1 MANLKNKLQHL
12 IAGQIPE
19 YLRDAYPT
27 FASFIEE
34 YYKFLDQNHEANHI
48 LLNSEKWSDVDLTL
62 DMFAE
67 KMREQ
72 YAYDFS
78 PEALIERRRLI
89 KFINQYYESKGSENA
104 AELFFRMMYNDNATI
119 KYPGD
124 YTLKASDGVWNIKKT
139 IKVDVDY
146 DQVGTTALSS
156 RPVVPVAQYLKKT
169 FNGSTAVSSVNDTI
183 TIANHGYDTGTKVRY
198 SAGGGT
204 AIGNLTQNYV
214 TYYVIKINANT
225 IKLATSL
232 YNANAGTA
240 VDISSGGSGANHV
253 LTPYQNTRTVF
264 DLKEK
269 TIYLKYYKL
278 QQDELKL
285 YTTQV
290 SCLSVSKDSTNE
302 DIYEL
307 EINLPRS
314 YDVDVL
320 NTTFLED
327 AYLDTIWIT
336 AVENSVEYIYG
347 FLTQQLVDY
356 NVIEGGINFRRRD
369 TFAVES
375 NETSRYPIPNSEI
388 NNGLV
393 RIKSVGTE
401 VEDKYFA
408 STYVSLGSE
417 YTTETRRGIITG
429 LSILHT
435 GYRYDIAGNYF
446 NDEYVEVE
454 NYTAQGTLEKTLT
467 NPRTGS
473 IATVEFITGYFY
485 KRPGQWKTNAGFLS
499 DMNKLQDN
507 YYYQPFSYVVQ
518 TTNTPYS
525 EWSKLYN
532 KSAHP
537 AGFKVFG
544 ELLVEDSIQLTPVN
558 ITNTN
563 KFNLYL
569 VDGVSIV
576 ETFSYPSYTI
586 FVVLNDTTGNDD
598 GGEVVL
604 NDYVES
610 TFMDGGYAGS
620 ITPLP

>member
-12 IAGQIPE
+12 ISGQIPE
-19 YLRDAYPT
+19 YLRTTYPV
-27 FASFIEE
+27 FASFIQE
-34 YYKFLDQNHEANHI
+34 YYKFLDLNHEANHI
-48 LLNSEKWSDVDLTL
+48 LLNSEKWSDIDLTL

-72 YAYDFS
+72 YAYDIS
-78 PEALIERRRLI
+78 PDAMIERRRLI

-119 KYPGD
+119 TYPGD
-124 YTLKASDGVWNIKKT
+124 YTLKASDGVWTTKKT

-146 DQVGTTALSS
+146 DQIGTTALAL
-156 RPVVPVAQYLKKT
+156 RPAPAAQYLKKV

-183 TIANHGYDTGTKVRY
+183 TITSHGFDTGTKVRY

-204 AIGNLTQNYV
+204 AIGNLTENYV
-214 TYYVIKINANT
+214 TYYVIKINANS

-240 VDISSGGSGANHV
+240 VDISSGGTGVNHV
-253 LTPYQNTRTVF
+253 LTPYENARTVY

-269 TIYLKYYKL
+269 TVYLKYYKL
-278 QQDELKL
+278 EQDELKL

-290 SCLSVSKDSTNE
+290 SCLTVSKDSTNE
-302 DIYEL
+302 DVYEL
-307 EINLPRS
+307 EINLARS

-320 NTTFLED
+320 NNTFLED
-327 AYLDTIWIT
+327 AHLDAVWVT
-336 AVENSVEYIYG
+336 AFDGTTEYVYG
-347 FLTQQLVDY
+347 FLTQQLVGYTIVD
-356 NVIEGGINFRRRD
+356 GGINFKRRD
-369 TFAVES
+369 TFTIES
-375 NETSRYPIPNSEI
+375 TETAPYPIPNQEV

-393 RIKSVGTE
+393 RVKSVGTI
-401 VEDKYFA
+401 VQDKYFA
-408 STYVSLGSE
+408 SNYVTTGSE
-417 YTTETRRGIITG
+417 YTSDNRQGVITG
-429 LSILHT
+429 LSILQT
-435 GYRYDIAGNYF
+435 GYRFDIGGTYF
-446 NDEYVEVE
+446 AEEYLEVE
-454 NYTAQGTLEKTLT
+454 NYSAQGTMEKNLT

-473 IATVEFITGYFY
+473 IATVDFITGYFY
-485 KRPGQWKTNAGFLS
+485 KRPGQWKNNAGFLS

-525 EWSKLYN
+525 EWSKLYT

-544 ELLVEDSIQLTPVN
+544 ELLIEDNVSFTPVN
-558 ITNTN
+558 ITNIN

-569 VDGVSIV
+569 TDGVSIV
-576 ETFSYPSYTI
+576 ETFSYPSYT
-586 FVVLNDTTGNDD
+586 FYVVLNDSTGNDD
-598 GGEVVL
+598 DGEVVL

-610 TFMDGGYAGS
+610 TYMDGGYSGS

>member
-12 IAGQIPE
+12 ISGQIPE
-19 YLRDAYPT
+19 YLRSTYPV
-27 FASFIEE
+27 FASFIQE
-34 YYKFLDQNHEANHI
+34 YYKFLDLNHEANHI
-48 LLNSEKWSDVDLTL
+48 LLNSEKWSDIDLTL

-72 YAYDFS
+72 YAYDIS
-78 PEALIERRRLI
+78 PDAMIERRRLI

-124 YTLKASDGVWNIKKT
+124 YTLKASDGVWTTKKT

-146 DQVGTTALSS
+146 DQIGTTALAL
-156 RPVVPVAQYLKKT
+156 RPAPAAQYLKKV

-183 TIANHGYDTGTKVRY
+183 TITSHGFDTGTKVRY

-204 AIGNLTQNYV
+204 AIGNLTENYV

-232 YNANAGTA
+232 YNANGGTA
-240 VDISSGGSGANHV
+240 VDISSGGVGVNHV
-253 LTPYQNTRTVF
+253 LTPYENARTVY

-269 TIYLKYYKL
+269 TVYLKYYKL
-278 QQDELKL
+278 EQDELKL

-290 SCLSVSKDSTNE
+290 SCLTVSKDSTNE
-302 DIYEL
+302 DVYEL
-307 EINLPRS
+307 EINLARS

-320 NTTFLED
+320 NNTFLED
-327 AYLDTIWIT
+327 AYLDAVWVT
-336 AVENSVEYIYG
+336 AFDGTTEYVYG
-347 FLTQQLVDY
+347 FLTQQLVGYTIVD
-356 NVIEGGINFRRRD
+356 GGINFKRRD
-369 TFAVES
+369 TFTIES
-375 NETSRYPIPNSEI
+375 TETAPYPIPNQEV

-393 RIKSVGTE
+393 RVKSVGT
-401 VEDKYFA
+401 VVQDKYFA
-408 STYVSLGSE
+408 SNYVTTGSE
-417 YTTETRRGIITG
+417 YTTDNRQGVITG
-429 LSILHT
+429 LSILQT
-435 GYRYDIAGNYF
+435 GYRFDIGGTYF
-446 NDEYVEVE
+446 AEEYLEVE
-454 NYTAQGTLEKTLT
+454 NYTAQGTMEKNLT

-473 IATVEFITGYFY
+473 VATVDFITGYFY
-485 KRPGQWKTNAGFLS
+485 KRPGQWKNNAGFLS

-525 EWSKLYN
+525 EWSKLYT

-544 ELLVEDSIQLTPVN
+544 ELLIEDNISFTPVN
-558 ITNTN
+558 ITNIN

-569 VDGVSIV
+569 TDGVSIV
-576 ETFSYPSYTI
+576 ETFSYPSYTFYVI
-586 FVVLNDTTGNDD
+586 LSDSTGNDD
-598 GGEVVL
+598 DGEVVL
-604 NDYVES
+604 YDYVES
-610 TFMDGGYAGS
+610 TYMDGGYSGS

>member
-12 IAGQIPE
+12 ISGQIPE
-19 YLRDAYPT
+19 YLRSTYPV
-27 FASFIEE
+27 FASFIQE
-34 YYKFLDQNHEANHI
+34 YYKFLDLNHEANHI
-48 LLNSEKWSDVDLTL
+48 LLNSEKWSDIDLTL

-72 YAYDFS
+72 YAYDIS
-78 PEALIERRRLI
+78 PDAMIERRRLI

-124 YTLKASDGVWNIKKT
+124 YTLKASDGVWTTKKT

-146 DQVGTTALSS
+146 DQIGTTALAL
-156 RPVVPVAQYLKKT
+156 RPAPAAQYLKKV

-183 TIANHGYDTGTKVRY
+183 TITSHGFDTGTKVRY

-204 AIGNLTQNYV
+204 AIGNLTENYV

-232 YNANAGTA
+232 YNANGGTA
-240 VDISSGGSGANHV
+240 VDISSGGVGVNHV
-253 LTPYQNTRTVF
+253 LTPYENARTVY

-269 TIYLKYYKL
+269 TVYLKYYKL
-278 QQDELKL
+278 EQDELKL

-290 SCLSVSKDSTNE
+290 SCLTVSKDSTNE
-302 DIYEL
+302 DVYEL
-307 EINLPRS
+307 EINLARS

-320 NTTFLED
+320 NNTFLED
-327 AYLDTIWIT
+327 AYLDAVWVT
-336 AVENSVEYIYG
+336 AFDGTTEYVYG
-347 FLTQQLVDY
+347 FLTQQLVGYTIVD
-356 NVIEGGINFRRRD
+356 GGINFKRRD
-369 TFAVES
+369 TFTIES
-375 NETSRYPIPNSEI
+375 TETAPYPIPNQEV

-393 RIKSVGTE
+393 RVKSVGT
-401 VEDKYFA
+401 VVQDKYFA
-408 STYVSLGSE
+408 SNYVTIGSE
-417 YTTETRRGIITG
+417 YTTDNRQGVITG
-429 LSILHT
+429 LSILQT
-435 GYRYDIAGNYF
+435 GYRFDIGGTYF
-446 NDEYVEVE
+446 AEEYLEVE
-454 NYTAQGTLEKTLT
+454 NYTAQGTMEKNLT

-473 IATVEFITGYFY
+473 VATVDFITGYFY
-485 KRPGQWKTNAGFLS
+485 KRPGQWKNNAGFLS

-544 ELLVEDSIQLTPVN
+544 ELLIEDNISFTPVN
-558 ITNTN
+558 ITNIN

-569 VDGVSIV
+569 TDGVSIV
-576 ETFSYPSYTI
+576 ETFSYPSYT
-586 FVVLNDTTGNDD
+586 FYVVLSDSTGNDD
-598 GGEVVL
+598 DGEVVL

-610 TFMDGGYAGS
+610 TYMDGGYSGS

>member
-12 IAGQIPE
+12 ISGQIPE
-19 YLRDAYPT
+19 YLRTTYPV
-27 FASFIEE
+27 FASFIQE
-34 YYKFLDQNHEANHI
+34 YYKFLDLNHEANHI
-48 LLNSEKWSDVDLTL
+48 LLNSEKWSDIDLTL

-72 YAYDFS
+72 YAYDIS
-78 PEALIERRRLI
+78 PDAMIERRRLI

-124 YTLKASDGVWNIKKT
+124 YTLRASDGVWTTKKT

-146 DQVGTTALSS
+146 DQIGTTALAL
-156 RPVVPVAQYLKKT
+156 RPAPAAQYLKKV

-183 TIANHGYDTGTKVRY
+183 TITSHGFDTGTKVRY

-204 AIGNLTQNYV
+204 AIGNLTENYV

-232 YNANAGTA
+232 YNANGGTA
-240 VDISSGGSGANHV
+240 VDISSGGTGVNHV
-253 LTPYQNTRTVF
+253 LTPYENARTVY

-269 TIYLKYYKL
+269 TVYLKYYKL
-278 QQDELKL
+278 EQDELKL

-290 SCLSVSKDSTNE
+290 SCLTVSKDSTNE
-302 DIYEL
+302 DVYEL
-307 EINLPRS
+307 EINLARS

-320 NTTFLED
+320 NNTFLED
-327 AYLDTIWIT
+327 AYLDAVWVT
-336 AVENSVEYIYG
+336 AFDGTTEYVYG
-347 FLTQQLVDY
+347 FLTQQLVGYTIVD
-356 NVIEGGINFRRRD
+356 GGINFKRRD
-369 TFAVES
+369 TFTVES
-375 NETSRYPIPNSEI
+375 TETAPYPIPNQEV

-393 RIKSVGTE
+393 RVKSVGT
-401 VEDKYFA
+401 VVQDKYFA
-408 STYVSLGSE
+408 SNYVTTGSE
-417 YTTETRRGIITG
+417 YTTDNRQGVITG
-429 LSILHT
+429 LSILQT
-435 GYRYDIAGNYF
+435 GYRFDIGGTYF
-446 NDEYVEVE
+446 AEEYLEVE
-454 NYTAQGTLEKTLT
+454 NYTAQGTMEKNLT

-473 IATVEFITGYFY
+473 VATVDFITGYFY
-485 KRPGQWKTNAGFLS
+485 KRPGQWKNNAGFLS

-544 ELLVEDSIQLTPVN
+544 ELLIEDNVSFTPVN
-558 ITNTN
+558 ITNIN

-569 VDGVSIV
+569 TDGVSIV
-576 ETFSYPSYTI
+576 ETFSYPSYT
-586 FVVLNDTTGNDD
+586 FYVVLNDSTGNDD
-598 GGEVVL
+598 DGEVVL

-610 TFMDGGYAGS
+610 TYMDGGYSGS

>member
-12 IAGQIPE
+12 VAGQIPE
-19 YLRDAYPT
+19 YLRDTYPT

-72 YAYDFS
+72 YAYDVS
-78 PEALIERRRLI
+78 PDAMIERRRLI

-119 KYPGD
+119 TYPGD

-146 DQVGTTALSS
+146 DQIGTTALAL
-156 RPVVPVAQYLKKT
+156 RPAPAAQYLKKV

-183 TIANHGYDTGTKVRY
+183 TIASHGYDTGTKVRY

-204 AIGNLTQNYV
+204 AIGNLTENYV
-214 TYYVIKINANT
+214 TYYVIKVNANT

-232 YNANAGTA
+232 YNANANSA
-240 VDISSGGSGANHV
+240 VDISSGGTGANHV
-253 LTPYQNTRTVF
+253 LTPYENTRTVF

-269 TIYLKYYKL
+269 TVYLKYYKL
-278 QQDELKL
+278 EQDALKL
-285 YTTQV
+285 YTTQI

-307 EINLPRS
+307 EINLARS
-314 YDVDVL
+314 FDVDVL
-320 NTTFLED
+320 NNTFLED
-327 AYLDTIWIT
+327 AHLDTVWVT
-336 AVENSVEYIYG
+336 AFVGTTEYVYG
-347 FLTQQLVDY
+347 VLTQQLVGYRIID
-356 NVIEGGINFRRRD
+356 GGVNFRRRD
-369 TFAVES
+369 TFGIES
-375 NETSRYPIPNSEI
+375 TETAPYPVPNQEP

-393 RIKSVGTE
+393 RVKSVGT
-401 VEDKYFA
+401 VVQDKYFA
-408 STYVSLGSE
+408 SNYVTLGSE
-417 YTTETRRGIITG
+417 YTTDNRQGVING

-435 GYRYDIAGNYF
+435 GYRFDIGGTYF
-446 NDEYVEVE
+446 AEEYLQVE
-454 NYTAQGTLEKTLT
+454 NYTAQGTMEKDLT

-473 IATVEFITGYFY
+473 IATVDFITGYFY
-485 KRPGQWKTNAGFLS
+485 KRPGQWKNNAGFLS

-544 ELLVEDSIQLTPVN
+544 ELLIEDDITFTPVN
-558 ITNTN
+558 ITNIN

-569 VDGVSIV
+569 TDGVSIV
-576 ETFSYPSYTI
+576 ETFSYPSYT
-586 FVVLNDTTGNDD
+586 FYVVLNDATTNDD
-598 GGEVVL
+598 DGEVVL

-610 TFMDGGYAGS
+610 TYMDGGYSGS

>member
-12 IAGQIPE
+12 ISGQIPE
-19 YLRDAYPT
+19 YLRSTYPV
-27 FASFIEE
+27 FASFIQE
-34 YYKFLDQNHEANHI
+34 YYKFLDLNHEANHI
-48 LLNSEKWSDVDLTL
+48 LLNSEKWSDIDLTL

-72 YAYDFS
+72 YAYDIS
-78 PEALIERRRLI
+78 PDAMIERRRLI

-124 YTLKASDGVWNIKKT
+124 YTLKASDGVWTTKKT

-146 DQVGTTALSS
+146 DQIGTTALAL
-156 RPVVPVAQYLKKT
+156 RPAPAAQYLKKV

-183 TIANHGYDTGTKVRY
+183 TITSHGFDTGTKVRY

-204 AIGNLTQNYV
+204 AIGNLTENYV

-232 YNANAGTA
+232 YNANGGTA
-240 VDISSGGSGANHV
+240 VDISSGGVGVNHV
-253 LTPYQNTRTVF
+253 LTPYENARTVY

-269 TIYLKYYKL
+269 TVYLKYYKL
-278 QQDELKL
+278 EQDELKL

-290 SCLSVSKDSTNE
+290 SCLTVSKDSTNE
-302 DIYEL
+302 DVYEL
-307 EINLPRS
+307 EINLARS

-320 NTTFLED
+320 NNTFLED
-327 AYLDTIWIT
+327 AYLDAVWVT
-336 AVENSVEYIYG
+336 AFDGTTEYVYG
-347 FLTQQLVDY
+347 FLTQQLVGYTIVD
-356 NVIEGGINFRRRD
+356 GGINFKRRD
-369 TFAVES
+369 TFTIES
-375 NETSRYPIPNSEI
+375 TETAPYPIPNQEV

-393 RIKSVGTE
+393 RVKSVGT
-401 VEDKYFA
+401 VVQDKYFA
-408 STYVSLGSE
+408 SNYVTIGSE
-417 YTTETRRGIITG
+417 YTTDNRQGVITG
-429 LSILHT
+429 LSILQT
-435 GYRYDIAGNYF
+435 GYRFDIGGTYF
-446 NDEYVEVE
+446 AEEYLEVE
-454 NYTAQGTLEKTLT
+454 NYTAQGTMEKNLT

-473 IATVEFITGYFY
+473 VATVDFITGYFY
-485 KRPGQWKTNAGFLS
+485 KRPGQWKNNAGFLS

-525 EWSKLYN
+525 EWSKLYT

-544 ELLVEDSIQLTPVN
+544 ELLIEDNISFTPVN
-558 ITNTN
+558 ITNIN

-569 VDGVSIV
+569 TDGVSIV
-576 ETFSYPSYTI
+576 ETFSYPSYT
-586 FVVLNDTTGNDD
+586 FYVVLSDSTGNDD
-598 GGEVVL
+598 DGEVVL

-610 TFMDGGYAGS
+610 TYMDGGYSGS

>member
-12 IAGQIPE
+12 ISGQIPE
-19 YLRDAYPT
+19 YLRTTYPV
-27 FASFIEE
+27 FASFIQE
-34 YYKFLDQNHEANHI
+34 YYKFLDLNHEANHI
-48 LLNSEKWSDVDLTL
+48 LLNSEKWSDIDLTL

-72 YAYDFS
+72 YAYDIS
-78 PEALIERRRLI
+78 PDAMIERRRLI

-124 YTLKASDGVWNIKKT
+124 YTLKASDGVWTTKKT

-146 DQVGTTALSS
+146 DQIGTTALAL
-156 RPVVPVAQYLKKT
+156 RPAPAAQYLKKV

-183 TIANHGYDTGTKVRY
+183 TITSHGFDTGTKVRY

-204 AIGNLTQNYV
+204 AIGNLTENYV

-232 YNANAGTA
+232 YNANGGTA
-240 VDISSGGSGANHV
+240 VDISSGGVGVNHV
-253 LTPYQNTRTVF
+253 LTPYENARTVY

-269 TIYLKYYKL
+269 TVYLKYYKL
-278 QQDELKL
+278 EQDELKL

-290 SCLSVSKDSTNE
+290 SCLTVSKDSTNE
-302 DIYEL
+302 DVYEL
-307 EINLPRS
+307 EINLARS

-320 NTTFLED
+320 NNTFLED
-327 AYLDTIWIT
+327 AYLDAVWVT
-336 AVENSVEYIYG
+336 AFDGTTEYVYG
-347 FLTQQLVDY
+347 FLTQQLVGYTIVD
-356 NVIEGGINFRRRD
+356 GGINFKRRD
-369 TFAVES
+369 TFTIES
-375 NETSRYPIPNSEI
+375 TETAPYPIPNQEV

-393 RIKSVGTE
+393 RVKSVGT
-401 VEDKYFA
+401 VVQDKYFA
-408 STYVSLGSE
+408 SNYVTTGSE
-417 YTTETRRGIITG
+417 YTTDNRQGVITG
-429 LSILHT
+429 LSILQT
-435 GYRYDIAGNYF
+435 GYRFDIGGTYF
-446 NDEYVEVE
+446 AEEYLEVE
-454 NYTAQGTLEKTLT
+454 NYTAQGTMEKNLT

-473 IATVEFITGYFY
+473 VATVDFITGYFY
-485 KRPGQWKTNAGFLS
+485 KRPGQWKNNAGFLS

-525 EWSKLYN
+525 EWSKLYT

-544 ELLVEDSIQLTPVN
+544 ELLIEDNVSFTPVN
-558 ITNTN
+558 ITNIN

-569 VDGVSIV
+569 TDGVSIV
-576 ETFSYPSYTI
+576 ETFSYPSYTFYVI
-586 FVVLNDTTGNDD
+586 LNDSTANDD
-598 GGEVVL
+598 DGEVVL

-610 TFMDGGYAGS
+610 TYMDGGYSGS

>member
-12 IAGQIPE
+12 ISGQIPE
-19 YLRDAYPT
+19 YLRTTYPV
-27 FASFIEE
+27 FASFIQE
-34 YYKFLDQNHEANHI
+34 YYKFLDLNHEANHI

-72 YAYDFS
+72 YAYDIS
-78 PEALIERRRLI
+78 PDAMIERRRLI

-119 KYPGD
+119 TYPGD
-124 YTLKASDGVWNIKKT
+124 YTLKASDGVWTTKKT

-146 DQVGTTALSS
+146 DQIGTTALAL
-156 RPVVPVAQYLKKT
+156 RPAPAAQYLKKV

-183 TIANHGYDTGTKVRY
+183 TITSHGFDTGTKVRY

-204 AIGNLTQNYV
+204 AIGNLTEDYV

-232 YNANAGTA
+232 YNANEGTA
-240 VDISSGGSGANHV
+240 VDISSGGTGVNHV
-253 LTPYQNTRTVF
+253 LIPYENAKTVY

-269 TIYLKYYKL
+269 TVYLKYYKL
-278 QQDELKL
+278 EQDELKL

-290 SCLSVSKDSTNE
+290 SCLTVSKDSTNE
-302 DIYEL
+302 DVYEL
-307 EINLPRS
+307 EINLARS

-320 NTTFLED
+320 NNTFLED
-327 AYLDTIWIT
+327 AYLDAVWVT
-336 AVENSVEYIYG
+336 AFDGTTEYVYG
-347 FLTQQLVDY
+347 FLTQQLVGYTIVD
-356 NVIEGGINFRRRD
+356 GGVNFKRRD
-369 TFAVES
+369 TFTIES
-375 NETSRYPIPNSEI
+375 TETAPYPIPNQEV

-393 RIKSVGTE
+393 RVKSVGTI
-401 VEDKYFA
+401 VQDKYFA
-408 STYVSLGSE
+408 SNYVTTGSE
-417 YTTETRRGIITG
+417 YTSDNRQGVITG
-429 LSILHT
+429 LSILQT
-435 GYRYDIAGNYF
+435 GYRFDIGGTYF
-446 NDEYVEVE
+446 AEEYLEVE
-454 NYTAQGTLEKTLT
+454 NYSAQGTMEKNLT

-473 IATVEFITGYFY
+473 IATVDFITGYFY
-485 KRPGQWKTNAGFLS
+485 KRPGQWKNNAGFLS

-525 EWSKLYN
+525 EWSKLYT

-544 ELLVEDSIQLTPVN
+544 ELLIEDNISFTPVN
-558 ITNTN
+558 ITNIN

-569 VDGVSIV
+569 TDGVSIV
-576 ETFSYPSYTI
+576 ETFSYPSYTFYVI
-586 FVVLNDTTGNDD
+586 LNDSTANDD
-598 GGEVVL
+598 DGEVVL

-610 TFMDGGYAGS
+610 TYMDGGYSGS